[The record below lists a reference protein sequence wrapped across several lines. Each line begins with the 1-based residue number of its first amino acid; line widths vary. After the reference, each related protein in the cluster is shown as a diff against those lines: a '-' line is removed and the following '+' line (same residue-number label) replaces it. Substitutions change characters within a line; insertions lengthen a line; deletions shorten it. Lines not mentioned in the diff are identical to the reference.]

1 MKTKII
7 FLIRLFLTTIL
18 VLLSVVTAVFFLIHL
33 VPGDPVL
40 TILGENAGL
49 KEVDKLRQELGLH
62 LPIYEQWFN
71 YLVNVTRFDFGESF
85 YYHLPVAPIIFE
97 RFMSTLLLATASF
110 LVAMA
115 LGIPLGIIAALR
127 YRQSWDGFATLLAL
141 LGVSVP
147 NFVLGPLLILCF
159 SIQLQL
165 LPIGSNEGFMSLVL
179 PSLTLGLSFAAI
191 LTRMS
196 RAAVLDVL
204 NEAFVITARA
214 KGISEFRVVFHHI
227 LRNAFLP
234 VLTTLGLQI
243 GVLLGGAVITEAIFS
258 WPGLGSL
265 LVDSIDRRDYQML
278 QACVLVV
285 SFTYVGINALTDALY
300 CFLDPRISRTV

>member
-1 MKTKII
+1 MKSKII
-7 FLIRLFLTTIL
+7 LLGRLLLTTIF
-18 VLLSVVTAVFFLIHL
+18 VLLSVVTVVFFLIHL

-49 KEVDKLRQELGLH
+49 KEIDKLRQELGLH
-62 LPIYEQWFN
+62 LPIHEQWFN
-71 YLVNVTRFDFGESF
+71 YLGDVIRFDFGESF

-97 RFMSTLLLATASF
+97 RFVSTLLLATASF

-115 LGIPLGIIAALR
+115 VGIPLGIVAALR
-127 YRQSWDGFATLLAL
+127 YRQSWDGFATLIAL

-159 SIQLQL
+159 SIQFQL
-165 LPIGSNEGFMSLVL
+165 LPIGSNEGAMSLVL
-179 PSLTLGLSFAAI
+179 PSFTLGLSFAAI

-204 NEAFVITARA
+204 NEQFLITARA

-234 VLTTLGLQI
+234 ILTTLGLQI

-285 SFTYVGINALTDALY
+285 SFTYVAINVLTDVLY
-300 CFLDPRISRTV
+300 CFLDPRITRTL

>member
-1 MKTKII
+1 MKNKII
-7 FLIRLFLTTIL
+7 LLTRLFLTTIL
-18 VLLSVVTAVFFLIHL
+18 VIFAVVTAVFFLIHL

-49 KEVDKLRQELGLH
+49 KEADQLRHELGLD
-62 LPIYEQWFN
+62 LPLLQQWFN
-71 YLVNVTRFDFGESF
+71 YLIKIICLDFGRSF
-85 YYHLPVAPIIFE
+85 YYHAPVAPIIVE
-97 RFMSTLLLATASF
+97 GLLSTLLLAVTSF
-110 LVAMA
+110 LIA
-115 LGIPLGIIAALR
+115 LSVGIPLGIVAALN
-127 YRQSWDGFATLLAL
+127 YREGWDGFATLVAL
-141 LGVSVP
+141 LGLSIP

-159 SIQLQL
+159 AVKFKL
-165 LPIGSNEGFMSLVL
+165 LPVGSNEGLASLVL

-196 RAAVLDVL
+196 RAAILDVL
-204 NEAFVITARA
+204 TEPFVITARA
-214 KGISEFRVVFHHI
+214 KGLFETRVVAHHI

-243 GVLLGGAVITEAIFS
+243 GVLLGGAVITEAVFS
-258 WPGLGSL
+258 WPGLGTL

-285 SFTYVGINALTDALY
+285 SFTYVIINALTDALY
-300 CFLDPRISRTV
+300 CIIDPRIGKEM